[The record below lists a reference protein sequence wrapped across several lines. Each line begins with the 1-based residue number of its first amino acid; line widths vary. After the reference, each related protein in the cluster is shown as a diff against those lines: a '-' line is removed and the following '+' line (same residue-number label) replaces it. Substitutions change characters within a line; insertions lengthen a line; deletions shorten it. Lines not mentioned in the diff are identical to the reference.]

1 MKLRTKFRRTN
12 LLLLNSIIWTETFLV
27 ITQGKDQ
34 FGHAYI
40 DDYGQTFLGIIFMMF
55 LALFIK
61 IGTSDAIRKFKGFQ
75 ERKERLKEAEME
87 MAKIEIEE

>member
-1 MKLRTKFRRTN
+1 MDWNIPCYHTRKRYR
-12 LLLLNSIIWTETFLV
+12 IIYV
-27 ITQGKDQ
+27 DQ

-75 ERKERLKEAEME
+75 ERKERMKEAEME
-87 MAKIEIEE
+87 MAKI